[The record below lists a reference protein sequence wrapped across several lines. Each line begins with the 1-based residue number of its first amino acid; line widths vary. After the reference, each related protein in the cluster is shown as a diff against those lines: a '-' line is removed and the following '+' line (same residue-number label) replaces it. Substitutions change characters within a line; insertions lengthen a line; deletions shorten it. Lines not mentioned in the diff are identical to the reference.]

1 MKRKIVTLALGS
13 ILLFGCGSSKPVSD
27 DCCKPTVT
35 ENHHERQLN
44 GMLFGLVTY
53 ILFSIVTAK

>member
-13 ILLFGCGSSKPVSD
+13 RLLFGCGASKPVSD

-35 ENHHERQLN
+35 EGHHERQLN
-44 GMLFGLVTY
+44 GVLFGLVTY